1 MRGNAIFTGS
11 DLNQSM
17 STTSPSL
24 DPDFVRSYFPA
35 LQNGFTFMD
44 NAGGSQTLKPV
55 VDKISEYLL
64 NYDVQHGASYEVSV
78 KAGEK
83 VNHAIQELATLINA
97 RDEKEVVMGPSST
110 MMFRILSLTLS
121 QDWQPGD
128 EVITTNSEH
137 ESNCSPWMDL
147 REKGIVVKIWKVDPE
162 TLEFRLED
170 LEKLLTAR
178 TKLVTMVHASNILGT
193 INPVADVAKMVH
205 QAGAL
210 FCVDGVALAPH
221 RLIDVQVM
229 DVDFYVFSCYKVYGP
244 HSALMYGKLHLLEAL
259 AGINHYFIDE
269 VPYKIQPGNKNFE
282 LTYGMSGLTD
292 YLREVHDH
300 HYPEDSSSPD
310 HEKFQKTFDL
320 FATHEEQL
328 ANRLIDY
335 LNSRSD
341 LVVLGEASGDK
352 NKRVATIAFY
362 HKTMNS
368 SDFVIQID
376 PYRIGIRF
384 GDFYAKKIVEA
395 LGLVEKDGVI
405 RVSLVHYNT
414 MDEVETLIQ
423 AMETIS

>member
-1 MRGNAIFTGS
+1 
-11 DLNQSM
+11 M
-17 STTSPSL
+17 STTESPSL
-24 DPDFVRSYFPA
+24 DVDFVRGYFPA

-64 NYDVQHGASYEVSV
+64 NSDVQHGASYEVSV
-78 KAGEK
+78 KAGER
-83 VNHAIQELATLINA
+83 VNYATREMATLINA
-97 RDEKEVVMGPSST
+97 KDEKEVVMGPSST

-121 QDWQPGD
+121 QAWKPGD

-137 ESNCSPWMDL
+137 ESNSSPWMDL
-147 REKGIVVKIWKVDPE
+147 QKQGIVVKTWKVDPE

-170 LEKLLTAR
+170 LEKLLTEKTR
-178 TKLVTMVHASNILGT
+178 LVTMVHASNILGT
-193 INPVADVAKMVH
+193 INPVEEVAKAVH
-205 QAGAL
+205 KAGAH

-221 RLIDVQVM
+221 RLIDVQAM

-269 VPYKIQPGNKNFE
+269 VPYKIQPGNKNYE

-292 YLREVHDH
+292 YLKEVHDH
-300 HYPEDSSSPD
+300 HYPNELSVADRV
-310 HEKFQKTFDL
+310 KFSKSFDL
-320 FATHEEQL
+320 FTIHEEVL
-328 ANRLIDY
+328 TNRLIDY

-341 LVVLGEASGDK
+341 LVVIGEASGDK
-352 NKRVATIAFY
+352 TTRVSTIAFY
-362 HKTMNS
+362 HKTMKS
-368 SDFVIQID
+368 SDFVLKVD

-395 LGLVEKDGVI
+395 LGLEEKDGVI

-414 MDEVETLIQ
+414 MQEVEKLIA
-423 AMETIS
+423 AMETIA

>member
-1 MRGNAIFTGS
+1 MSAT
-11 DLNQSM
+11 
-17 STTSPSL
+17 STTAL
-24 DPDFVRSYFPA
+24 ELDFVRSYFPA
-35 LQNGFTFMD
+35 LQSGFTFMD

-78 KAGEK
+78 KAVEK
-83 VNHAIQELATLINA
+83 VNYATKELAKLINA

-121 QDWQPGD
+121 QAWQPGD

-137 ESNCSPWMDL
+137 ESNCSPWTDL
-147 REKGIVVKIWKVDPE
+147 EKDGIVVKTWKVDPE
-162 TLEFRLED
+162 TLELRIED
-170 LEKLLTAR
+170 LEKLLTDK
-178 TKLVTMVHASNILGT
+178 TKLVTIVHASNILGT
-193 INPVADVAKMVH
+193 INPVAEIGKIVH
-205 QAGAL
+205 NAGAL

-221 RLIDVQVM
+221 RHIDVQAM

-300 HYPEDSSSPD
+300 HYAHDLSVSD
-310 HEKFQKTFDL
+310 QEKFKRSFAL
-320 FATHEEQL
+320 FAEHEEQL

-341 LVVLGEASGDK
+341 LMVIGEASGDK
-352 NKRVATIAFY
+352 TKRVSTIAFY
-362 HKTMNS
+362 HKTMKS
-368 SDFVIQID
+368 SDFVVQVD

-384 GDFYAKKIVEA
+384 GDFYARKIVEA
-395 LGLVEKDGVI
+395 LGLEEKDGVI

-414 MDEVETLIQ
+414 MEEVEALISV
-423 AMETIS
+423 MEGIS